1 MGNEQEA
8 TQNVI
13 DHQKGL
19 NFTHNVNENIGEH
32 INNVEQKFI
41 GADLSI

>member
-13 DHQKGL
+13 DQKGL
-19 NFTHNVNENIGEH
+19 NFTHIVNENFGEH
-32 INNVEQKFI
+32 INKEKII
-41 GADLSI
+41 GGDLSI